1 MANHFEALLKLPGAV
16 IEEEADKIW
25 DNGVR
30 HPSPSFNW
38 IFGNS
43 NLVPFGSSVIL
54 WGGSK
59 SGKSIISN
67 GLIGQLHRDYPD
79 AVAIKYNT
87 EYREKIQTTALQKKI
102 WGIDSKRYAAYETNR
117 PEEIFDVIERDI
129 PALVQKGLNV
139 KMIIID
145 SISDILGRRQSVS
158 KSVQVQQMGD
168 EAQTIKDGL
177 KRIKAVIKRLGIA
190 LVLVAQER
198 AELDTLEQMRGKKVK
213 MAGASYLKHF
223 AEYFVHVTKDESK
236 DGKKDILGNELV
248 LDVKDLNG
256 KQEQFG
262 HIIKF
267 KMQDSTVG
275 PKGRVGRFTL
285 NYYKGIINAHE
296 EVFLLGVNRNIVG
309 RPNNRTYVL
318 DNFPENGKETSWS
331 SKEAFLNA
339 IKENSQVY
347 DEIMNRIR
355 SKDLAALK
363 DGVIEDYSVNPTV
376 PAEDALSFD
385 DDLGEESE

>member
-1 MANHFEALLKLPGAV
+1 MASHFDALMKLPGAI
-16 IEEEADKIW
+16 IEEEAEKIW

-43 NLVPFGSSVIL
+43 NLIPFGSSVIL

-59 SGKSIISN
+59 SGKSIICN

-87 EYREKIQTTALQKKI
+87 EFREKIQTTALQKKI
-102 WGIDSKRYAAYETNR
+102 WGIDSKRYAAYETNK

-129 PALVQKGLNV
+129 PALVQKGLNI

-145 SISDILGRRQSVS
+145 SISDIMGRRQANA

-177 KRIKAVIKRLGIA
+177 KRIKSVVKRLGLT

-198 AELDTLEQMRGKKVK
+198 AELDALEQMRGKKVK

-236 DGKKDILGNELV
+236 EGKTDLLGNALV

-262 HIIKF
+262 HVIKF

-275 PKGRVGRFTL
+275 PKGRVGKFTL
-285 NYYKGIINAHE
+285 NYYTGVINAHE

-309 RPNNRTYVL
+309 RPNARSYVL
-318 DNFPENGKETSWS
+318 SDFPTKGESSSWS
-331 SKEAFLNA
+331 SKADFLNA

-347 DEIMNRIR
+347 EEILNRIR
-355 SKDLAALK
+355 AKDLAALK
-363 DGVIEDYSVNPTV
+363 DGVIEDFVPNPEL
-376 PAEDALSFD
+376 PAEDALSFGD
-385 DDLGEESE
+385 EELEESD